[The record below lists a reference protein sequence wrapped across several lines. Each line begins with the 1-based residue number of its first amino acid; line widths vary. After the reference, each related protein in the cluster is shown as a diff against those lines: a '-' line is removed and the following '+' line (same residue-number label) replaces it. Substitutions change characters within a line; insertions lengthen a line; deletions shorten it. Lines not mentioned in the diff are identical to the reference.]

1 MARLSILLLL
11 ISLVYATP
19 YPQTQISKKIGDDA
33 TLSCSRNNT
42 SDYVV
47 MSAWYKE
54 PNSIILLAAK
64 SDVLYFDKYTKDK
77 ISYDSPYDDLV
88 TTITIKSLTAGD
100 AGTYVCA
107 FFMTSTT
114 NDTDKIDYEEYS
126 TELIVNTDSESTI
139 DVILSGST
147 HSPETISEKPEDIDN
162 SNCSSA
168 FEIATPEPITD
179 NEEDHT
185 VTYTSENIN
194 TVSTTSGESTTDETT
209 EPITDNEEDHT
220 VTYTSENINTVSTT
234 SGEST
239 TDETTEPI
247 TDNEE
252 DHAVSYTT
260 VSTSS
265 GIVTTKSTTDDA
277 DLYDTYNDNES
288 STVSPTT
295 VENITK
301 SIGKYSTKDYVEVFG
316 IAALIILSAVA
327 VFCIT
332 YYICNKRSRK
342 YKTENKV

>member
-1 MARLSILLLL
+1 MTRLPILLLL
-11 ISLVYATP
+11 ISLVYATH
-19 YPQTQISKKIGDDA
+19 TSKKIGDDV

-88 TTITIKSLTAGD
+88 TTITIKSLTSED

-107 FFMTSTT
+107 FFMT
-114 NDTDKIDYEEYS
+114 NDTTDKIDYEEYS

-147 HSPETISEKPEDIDN
+147 PETISGKQEDIDN

-194 TVSTTSGESTTDETT
+194 TVSTS
-209 EPITDNEEDHT
+209 
-220 VTYTSENINTVSTT
+220 

>member
-1 MARLSILLLL
+1 MTRLPILLLL
-11 ISLVYATP
+11 ISLVYATH
-19 YPQTQISKKIGDDA
+19 TSKKIGDDA

-88 TTITIKSLTAGD
+88 TTITIKSLTSED

-107 FFMTSTT
+107 FFMT
-114 NDTDKIDYEEYS
+114 NDTTDKIDYEEYS

-147 HSPETISEKPEDIDN
+147 PETISGKQEDIDN

-194 TVSTTSGESTTDETT
+194 TVSTS
-209 EPITDNEEDHT
+209 
-220 VTYTSENINTVSTT
+220 